1 MKWTLYWYIEILGNH
16 TVKKIS
22 ILTQTNSINIWF
34 VYIKNTFTNKYF
46 LIKNDKYYKQ
56 EFFFFFL
63 NDIKMGIYSYLI
75 LQI

>member
-46 LIKNDKYYKQ
+46 LIKNGKYYKQ
-56 EFFFFFL
+56 EFFFFL